1 MEQKREW
8 RRIIE
13 DATCEILIDNKFC
26 SMGFVVGQGYLFSVG
41 HPFEN
46 LDSKETIIAQF
57 IDESKYEGKL
67 LVREYDRENGIDYAI
82 LKLLDE
88 SVPITPIPISL
99 NNNCLG
105 DFISFGT
112 GETLGSPSFVEG
124 RIVGPCYIENKKKYL
139 YKLSSKQAKQKGFS
153 GSPIFSITNNAVI
166 AIQCEATMNDMGAE
180 RDTVLAFPLA
190 RIANTPIMKEI
201 IFYKTPMKISSFVEE
216 FFLPM
221 VGRSLLGLGHSDNLD
236 AYMRCIVVKLLPE
249 QDTRF
254 TVFVAN
260 RSRNSIV
267 PIVRKHKKTRK
278 MDYGVVGG
286 MLKENVPIIYD
297 FHNYKC
303 YQLGLGVSMESNALN
318 KTTKGAKENR
328 IALLVAPIRN
338 EDNEIKGVL
347 SFDFFPVGDSKNNI
361 IEIIKNKTE
370 LDRILWLA
378 ELYAQTLSKILLYD
392 MKNDVDFMRVRPK
405 DMS

>member
-13 DATCEILIDNKFC
+13 EATCEILIDNEFC
-26 SMGFVVGQGYLFSVG
+26 SMAFVVGQGYLFSVG

-46 LDSKETIIAQF
+46 LGSKKSIIAQF
-57 IDESKYEGKL
+57 IDGSKYEGKIL
-67 LVREYDRENGIDYAI
+67 AREYEREKGIDYAI

-88 SVPITPIPISL
+88 SIRITPIPIAL
-99 NNNCLG
+99 NSNCSG
-105 DFISFGT
+105 NFVSFGK
-112 GETLGSPSFVEG
+112 GEILSSPSFAEG
-124 RIVGPCYIENKKKYL
+124 EIVGPCYIENNKKYL

-153 GSPIFSITNNAVI
+153 GAPVFSITNNAVI
-166 AIQCEATMNDMGAE
+166 AIQCEATINDVGAE

-190 RIANTPIMKEI
+190 RIANNPIIKEI
-201 IFYKTPMKISSFVEE
+201 ISYKVPMKMSSFIEE

-221 VGRSLLGLGHSDNLD
+221 VGRSLLGLGHSDNLE

-249 QDTRF
+249 QKTRF

-260 RSRNSIV
+260 RTRNSIV

-278 MDYGVVGG
+278 MEYGVVGG

-297 FHNYKC
+297 FVNDKC
-303 YQLGLGVSMESNALN
+303 YQLGLGVSMESNVLN
-318 KTTKGAKENR
+318 KTTKGTKDKR

-338 EDNEIKGVL
+338 KENEIKGVL

-361 IEIIKNKTE
+361 IEIIQNKTN

-378 ELYAQTLSKILLYD
+378 ELYAQTLSKILLYE
-392 MKNDVDFMRVRPK
+392 MENDIDFMHVQPE
-405 DMS
+405 DMP